1 MSGAFREVERM
12 FRSYHAWKFK
22 AASLRLRVGP
32 RSASL
37 INVRREP
44 GPQENPQ
51 EALLAELSD
60 LELRIKQVR
69 LCLRAMTRDE
79 RRFVE
84 LRYFSGFPMKV
95 VEREMAWSRS
105 HLYRLRASVLAK
117 SAWILGLRQQPPATR

>member
-1 MSGAFREVERM
+1 MSGALHEVERI
-12 FRSYHAWKFK
+12 FRSYHAWRFK
-22 AASLRLRVGP
+22 AAGFRLRLGP

-37 INVRREP
+37 ISVRCEP

-51 EALLAELSD
+51 EALLAELVD

-95 VEREMAWSRS
+95 VERE
-105 HLYRLRASVLAK
+105 
-117 SAWILGLRQQPPATR
+117 